1 MSAIQCTCVEFDN
14 GTSYRDV
21 EKDVSMCKRL
31 ASGIKIWVIS
41 NMEARVESIKA
52 SELPWRA
59 GCKER
64 KLSSE
69 N

>member
-1 MSAIQCTCVEFDN
+1 MSM
-14 GTSYRDV
+14 G
-21 EKDVSMCKRL
+21 KRL
-31 ASGIKIWVIS
+31 ASGIRIWVI
-41 NMEARVESIKA
+41 MEARVESIKA

-59 GCKER
+59 GYKER